1 MKQRIENIAWL
12 VTIICLLVIASAFLF
27 RNVPHQVVGI
37 CCIAQAIALGIILAV
52 DCD

>member
-12 VTIICLLVIASAFLF
+12 VTIICLLITASAFLF
-27 RNVPHQVVGI
+27 RNVPNYVISLCCGI
-37 CCIAQAIALGIILAV
+37 QAIALGIILAV